1 MAWTVATRKM
11 KEERD
16 DAGRVVWQK
25 LVDETGEA
33 LIEEAAAV
41 SLAQAEQELAAAGVD
56 VAEGSGQADA
66 FLASLAAG
74 ASLETDD

>member
-1 MAWTVATRKM
+1 MTP
-11 KEERD
+11 EEL
-16 DAGRVVWQK
+16 WQK
-25 LVDETGEA
+25 LVDETGDA

-56 VAEGSGQADA
+56 VAEVYGQADA